1 MLLNDAIFHSNRY
14 HAEATCEHGSGVIR
28 HESWC
33 ITRNSLVYYAYETVL
48 DPEKLPLEDR
58 LILHALGVSW
68 TAKRC
73 AGTCAKA

>member
-14 HAEATCEHGSGVIR
+14 HAEATCEHCSGVIR

-48 DPEKLPLEDR
+48 DPEKLTLEDR
-58 LILHALGVSW
+58 LILHALGASW